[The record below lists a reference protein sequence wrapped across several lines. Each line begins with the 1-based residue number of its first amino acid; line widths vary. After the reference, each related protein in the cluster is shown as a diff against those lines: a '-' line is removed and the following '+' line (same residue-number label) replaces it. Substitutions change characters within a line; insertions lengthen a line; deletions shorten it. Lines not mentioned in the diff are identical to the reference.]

1 MSGGILSAGLAPKG
15 DGDPGSEQTDPVRI
29 PNLLARPP
37 RFLGDYEILDELAR
51 GGMGVVYRARQVHLG
66 RTVALKLV
74 RDPSLATHAEILR
87 FRKEAEAVAELD
99 HPNIVPIY
107 EVGQT
112 EDQPYFSMKLI
123 EGGSLTAQVVRLKE
137 NPRAA
142 AGLMAKV
149 ARAVHYAHQH
159 AILHR
164 DLKPS
169 NILIGENDE
178 PYVTDFGLAK
188 RLDAGRGTAQTV
200 TGAVMG
206 TPAYMPPEQAGGG
219 TKSLTTAA
227 DVYSLGATLYE
238 VLTGQPP
245 FAGDSVHAIL
255 RRVVDEEPARPNSLN
270 PRLDRDLETICL
282 KCLEKVPS
290 RRYGTAGDLADD
302 LERWLEGRPITARP
316 VKAWERGWKW
326 TKRRPALAAVSAAL
340 FVSLLGLIIGGA
352 WINRDLQ
359 RALDFSYRDSYAAE
373 MSLASQAWESGDISR
388 AREKLKKYYDP
399 PSRLSDYRGF
409 EWYYLWKLC
418 DPQLT
423 TLAGH
428 KGNVH
433 SVVYSPDGRLL
444 ATGGAD
450 ATVRLWDPEQKAEP
464 RVLTGHTASV
474 NALAFRPDGKVLASG
489 SPEGSS
495 NGIRCGTTVH
505 VGPCP
510 SARRCTASPSTLM
523 AGLSP

>member
-1 MSGGILSAGLAPKG
+1 MSPRGPAVCQGTFCSLVLPRKEMGTPGVSRPAPSEFLPFRLG
-15 DGDPGSEQTDPVRI
+15 RPGSWATTRSSTNWPAGEWGSST
-29 PNLLARPP
+29 
-37 RFLGDYEILDELAR
+37 
-51 GGMGVVYRARQVHLG
+51 ARQVHLG

-123 EGGSLTAQVVRLKE
+123 EGGSLTLQVVRLRE
-137 NPRAA
+137 DPRAA
-142 AGLMAKV
+142 AALMAKV

-169 NILIGENDE
+169 NILIGDNDE

-219 TKSLTTAA
+219 TKWLTTAA

-245 FAGDSVHAIL
+245 FAGDSVHEIL
-255 RRVVDEEPARPNSLN
+255 RRVVDEEPARPTSLN
-270 PRLDRDLETICL
+270 PRLDRDLATICL
-282 KCLEKVPS
+282 KCLEKAPS

-302 LERWLEGRPITARP
+302 LALLAGRPADHGAAGPSLGAWLEVDKAPARLGGGLRCTLP
-316 VKAWERGWKW
+316 VPAGPDH
-326 TKRRPALAAVSAAL
+326 RRHL
-340 FVSLLGLIIGGA
+340 
-352 WINRDLQ
+352 DL
-359 RALDFSYRDSYAAE
+359 
-373 MSLASQAWESGDISR
+373 
-388 AREKLKKYYDP
+388 
-399 PSRLSDYRGF
+399 
-409 EWYYLWKLC
+409 
-418 DPQLT
+418 
-423 TLAGH
+423 
-428 KGNVH
+428 
-433 SVVYSPDGRLL
+433 
-444 ATGGAD
+444 
-450 ATVRLWDPEQKAEP
+450 P
-464 RVLTGHTASV
+464 R
-474 NALAFRPDGKVLASG
+474 
-489 SPEGSS
+489 
-495 NGIRCGTTVH
+495 
-505 VGPCP
+505 P
-510 SARRCTASPSTLM
+510 SAPWTSPTATATL
-523 AGLSP
+523 PR